1 MNPTKLP
8 VARALASELGSL
20 GAPIVLRYDIA
31 RIAWRLYRAGDYEG
45 KMLGIKRDVLDTRA
59 FSRIENGLLDSGV
72 LKPLP
77 GVPERSAFE
86 LIGGNTTDRN
96 VIVCSIDP
104 FCYLSH
110 LSAMEF
116 HGLTDRMPEQV
127 YVSTPAGKEWTVFAE
142 ERMTRDLG
150 DDRAAFGE
158 SGLPQLRRTA
168 ITKIGQ
174 RPVHRYAS
182 IHRGAFRIIKGSPV
196 RVATI
201 GRTFLDML
209 REPGLCGGI
218 AHVLQVFKEHAAASR
233 RLIFDE
239 LDQHGGSID
248 KVRAGFILEEFCRIR
263 DPRIDAWVAFAARG
277 GSRKLDPSA
286 DYEPRFSERW
296 MLSINSAIPE
306 MNEND

>member
-1 MNPTKLP
+1 MNSNKLSM
-8 VARALASELGSL
+8 ARALALELGSL
-20 GAPIVLRYDIA
+20 GLPIVLRYDIA
-31 RIAWRLYRAGDYEG
+31 RIAWRLYRTGQYDG
-45 KMLGIKRDVLDTRA
+45 QVLGIQRDALDKRT

-72 LKPLP
+72 LKPLL
-77 GVPERSAFE
+77 GVTEKSAFE
-86 LIGGNTTDRN
+86 LIGGNTSDRN
-96 VIVCSIDP
+96 AIVCALDP

-127 YVSTPAGKEWTVFAE
+127 YISTPAGKEWAMFAE
-142 ERMTRDLG
+142 ERMAKDLD
-150 DDRAAFGE
+150 DDRVAFGE
-158 SGLPQLRRTA
+158 SGLPQLKRTT
-168 ITKIGQ
+168 IIKIGQ

-182 IHRGAFRIIKGSPV
+182 IHRGAFRAIKGSPV
-196 RVATI
+196 RVATM

-218 AHVLQVFKEHAAASR
+218 AHVLQVFTQYAAANR

-239 LDQHGGSID
+239 LDQHGASID
-248 KVRAGFILEEFCRIR
+248 KVRAGFIFEELCQIR
-263 DPRIDAWVAFAARG
+263 DPRIDAWLTFAARG

-286 DYEPRFSERW
+286 DYEPQFSERW

-306 MNEND
+306 MHPHD